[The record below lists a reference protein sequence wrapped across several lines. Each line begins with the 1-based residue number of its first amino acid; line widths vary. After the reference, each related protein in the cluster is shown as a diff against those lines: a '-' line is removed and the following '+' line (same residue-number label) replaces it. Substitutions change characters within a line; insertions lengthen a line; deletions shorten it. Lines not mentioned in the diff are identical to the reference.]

1 MTDCVHKNSTEKIH
15 QLATV
20 TNDTS
25 MVDISFD
32 TYNSERINDEIYD
45 DSTPFTNDTDMVD
58 EGRHKLDEVL

>member
-1 MTDCVHKNSTEKIH
+1 M
-15 QLATV
+15 ATV

-45 DSTPFTNDTDMVD
+45 DSTPFTNETDMVD
-58 EGRHKLDEVL
+58 EGRRILDEVF